1 MQNTRLQLLLE
12 RAPITDEDRHNI
24 SRIFTVLSPERQMAL
39 ISDWDGYITRFV
51 AIRNQLQE
59 EEARRF
65 LSGLQAIDVLLDEAI
80 IRQSAQEQQKDE
92 HKKQVRA
99 ELESTVAYDQMQRLK
114 RTRELLKTEVRN

>member
-24 SRIFTVLSPERQMAL
+24 SRIFAILSPERQSQL

-65 LSGLQAIDVLLDEAI
+65 LSGLQAIDVLLDEAML
-80 IRQSAQEQQKDE
+80 RESEREYQKNE
-92 HKKQVRA
+92 NKKQIRA
-99 ELESTVAYDQMQRLK
+99 ELESTLAYDQMQRLR
-114 RTRELLKTEVRN
+114 RTKDLLKTKA

>member
-24 SRIFTVLSPERQMAL
+24 SRIFAILSPERQSQL
-39 ISDWDGYITRFV
+39 ISDWDGYIARFV

-65 LSGLQAIDVLLDEAI
+65 LSGLQAIDVLLDEAML
-80 IRQSAQEQQKDE
+80 RESEREYQKNE
-92 HKKQVRA
+92 NKKQIRA
-99 ELESTVAYDQMQRLK
+99 ELESTLAYDQMQRLR
-114 RTRELLKTEVRN
+114 RTKDLLKTKA